1 MKQKTRTEQATM
13 DREQKKRTGKKKE
26 ITHEAPAPVRPMV
39 VRRSADAPCTTAN
52 LGYITVGGLDWKEGD
67 LKIFLERGQRKGVRE
82 KEYRGYC

>member
-1 MKQKTRTEQATM
+1 
-13 DREQKKRTGKKKE
+13 
-26 ITHEAPAPVRPMV
+26 MV

-82 KEYRGYC
+82 KEYRGYW